1 MAAETTQLDQ
11 AVRHLPA
18 ADYLDEV
25 RFQAEKKILF
35 RQTHLLLAFSCE
47 IPESGSFKLHEETG
61 ASILIIRNQEG
72 QVKAFLN
79 ACRHRGATLTEA
91 ACGKQKI
98 GRAYWRERV
107 GQYV

>member
-35 RQTHLLLAFSCE
+35 RETPLALAFSCE
-47 IPESGSFKLHEETG
+47 IPEFGSFKLHEDTG

-79 ACRHRGATLTEA
+79 ACRPRGA
-91 ACGKQKI
+91 KQI
-98 GRAYWRERV
+98 GSASWRDRV
-107 GQYV
+107 CPYG